1 MRDRMTDGIPAD
13 AGFTFQNLPAVI
25 AAVPARRAPPQP
37 DARHHSL
44 RRGLT
49 ASRARA
55 AGWDRGGPGN
65 RLSWPHDAAT
75 SASACI
81 KAP

>member
-1 MRDRMTDGIPAD
+1 MCDQETYGIPAD
-13 AGFTFQNLPAVI
+13 AGFTFQDLAAVI
-25 AAVPARRAPPQP
+25 AVAAA
-37 DARHHSL
+37 DARHDSL

-49 ASRARA
+49 ASRTGQPGARA

>member
-1 MRDRMTDGIPAD
+1 MRERVTDGIPAD
-13 AGFTFQNLPAVI
+13 AGFPFQDLAAVI
-25 AAVPARRAPPQP
+25 AAAAPE
-37 DARHHSL
+37 ARHDSL

-49 ASRARA
+49 ASRTGQPGGRA

>member
-25 AAVPARRAPPQP
+25 AAAAP

-49 ASRARA
+49 ARRTRA